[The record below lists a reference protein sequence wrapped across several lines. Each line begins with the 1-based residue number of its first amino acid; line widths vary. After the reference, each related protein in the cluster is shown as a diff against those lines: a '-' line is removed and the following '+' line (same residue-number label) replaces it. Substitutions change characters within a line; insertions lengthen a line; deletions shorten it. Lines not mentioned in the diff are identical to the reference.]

1 MIAADSPDRRFAKL
15 VTIDRNGMMRHL
27 PRAERAFLFSPGD
40 LVIANDAATLPAS
53 LDGTHCASGE
63 PIEVRLAAWVAV
75 RDPTRFVAIAFG
87 AGDHRTRTENRPP
100 PPPLSPT
107 DRLSLGPLIA
117 VIEHLLDHPRLFR
130 LRFLDNPAT
139 ILKGLARH
147 GRPIQ
152 YAHVPEPLALYDVWT
167 RIAADPIAFEPPS
180 AGFALDWH
188 TLTAWRG
195 RGIGFATLT
204 HAAGI
209 SSTGDR
215 TLDLRLPFDE
225 HYGIP
230 KRTAAAI
237 NQTKSKDGRIIAV
250 GTSVVRAIESA
261 ANADGIVRAGH
272 GVATGR
278 IARETPIRVVDAIL
292 TGVHEPGE
300 SHFELLRAFAS
311 DTVLDQTYAALVEHG
326 YCTHEFGDVIVL
338 DRQSPCTALS
348 QTEDAAHIGKIT
360 PFVQPP
366 TPLRFWRPSGTNSIA
381 TLSEKPAPF

>member
-1 MIAADSPDRRFAKL
+1 MIAADRPDRRSAKL
-15 VTIDRNGMMRHL
+15 VTIDGNGRMRHL
-27 PRAERAFLFSPGD
+27 PLAERAFLFSPGD

-53 LDGTHCASGE
+53 LQGTHCASGE

-87 AGDHRTRTENRPP
+87 AGDHRTLTENRPP

-117 VIEHLLDHPRLFR
+117 VIERLLDHPRLFR

-188 TLTAWRG
+188 TLAAWRE

-225 HYGIP
+225 PYSIP
-230 KRTAAAI
+230 ERTAAAI
-237 NQTKSKDGRIIAV
+237 KQAKSKGGRIIAI
-250 GTSVVRAIESA
+250 GTTVVRAIESA
-261 ANADGIVRAGH
+261 GKADGSVRAGN
-272 GVATGR
+272 GVARGR
-278 IARETPIRVVDAIL
+278 IARETRLRFVDAIL

-311 DTVLDQTYAALVEHG
+311 DAVLDQTHAALLEHG
-326 YCTHEFGDVIVL
+326 YRTHEFGDSMLIERPCARQKHVKIVATT
-338 DRQSPCTALS
+338 SNSKCC
-348 QTEDAAHIGKIT
+348 AHG
-360 PFVQPP
+360 
-366 TPLRFWRPSGTNSIA
+366 
-381 TLSEKPAPF
+381 